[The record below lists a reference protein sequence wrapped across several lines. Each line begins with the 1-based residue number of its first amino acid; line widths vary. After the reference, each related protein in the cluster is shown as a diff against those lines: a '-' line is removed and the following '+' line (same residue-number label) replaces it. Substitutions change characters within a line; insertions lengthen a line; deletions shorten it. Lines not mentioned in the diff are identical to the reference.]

1 MTLVVSSRKLLTR
14 LLDQPQLVALIQ
26 SLPAASLLRLIDEIG
41 LEDAGEIVA
50 LATVEQLTRIFDD
63 DLWRSPKPGHDARFD
78 GARFGL
84 WLEVMLEAGAPFAAA
99 KLAEM
104 SEDLLAVAFESRV
117 LVVDLDELT
126 LQYLDE
132 QLEKVIEGG
141 LYADFDRFRVIARA
155 AEGWDALSSA
165 LAALDDHQPDTL
177 LRLLGRLAESAAEW
191 IDLNGGLYDVLTSAE
206 MFENDAAAERDDRR
220 ARTGHVSPATAR
232 AFLALPTI
240 PAPTSSADRS
250 AANSTPDETEQV
262 LVEKLL
268 VEKLFVEKL
277 LAEPRDAITR
287 AYFRELD
294 SPILGTPPAPA
305 DPLSNLA
312 GGPSDLFTDLFPD
325 LRSDIPLL
333 PASLSENALRRALAH
348 LPEAELETRLLELT
362 YLANVLVTAHQLRPL
377 EAAEAAMA
385 RCSLGL
391 ERASTATGRD
401 EVALLAA
408 HGCEKFFRLG
418 N

>member
-14 LLDQPQLVALIQ
+14 LLDQPQLVALVQ

-63 DLWRSPKPGHDARFD
+63 DLWRSPKPGHDEHFD

-155 AEGWDALSSA
+155 TEGWDALSSA

-206 MFENDAAAERDDRR
+206 MFESDAAAERDDRR
-220 ARTGHVSPATAR
+220 ARSGHVSPASAR
-232 AFLALPTI
+232 AFLALPTV
-240 PAPTSSADRS
+240 
-250 AANSTPDETEQV
+250 STTGTRHEIEA
-262 LVEKLL
+262 
-268 VEKLFVEKL
+268 L

-294 SPILGTPPAPA
+294 SPILGAPKTPAPA

-312 GGPSDLFTDLFPD
+312 GGPSDLFSELLPD
-325 LRSDIPLL
+325 LRPDIPLL
-333 PASLSENALRRALAH
+333 PPSPAENLLRRALAH
-348 LPEAELETRLLELT
+348 LPEPELETRLLELT

-401 EVALLAA
+401 AIALLSA